1 MATTTQIQEVR
12 ESAPVEAYKLGLY
25 ESAQDYITRMQ
36 GIDPATGEPLV
47 DAEGRELGPV
57 LPPTQA
63 IAGLTAEQIDAGD
76 LIRTGIGGY
85 EPFLEG
91 ALASTQA
98 GQQAI
103 TAGALPGIQEALGVQ
118 RGSLQTLRD
127 AQSLAAATRAEPFTF
142 RDQALRGLSAAAS
155 DITGAQAGV
164 PLQTQA
170 AQQGIAAADVLGQ
183 RAVQDAQARLG
194 LGARQARELAGD
206 VGIGALGTSRALGR
220 QLGAATKGQL
230 QTASQGQRDLLAA
243 RQGLAG
249 VADQF
254 DPSGIAQ
261 FMDPYT
267 QQVVEATRREIMR
280 TGELQKQQADAQA
293 IAAGAFGGSRTGVQR
308 GEIDR
313 AINEQIARQTAGLL
327 SQGFGQALQAS
338 QQAFEAGKGRQLQQ
352 AQTTGQLVQAGAGL
366 GMSAQE
372 QAARNAQALAQQA
385 AQAQQLRG
393 SIGLQ
398 AAGMGQ
404 QAAQTGAQLG
414 LSAAEMAQRGAQ
426 VGGQLGLQGQ
436 QALAQMAAQRANIAQ
451 TGGQLG
457 LQFGQLGQADVS
469 QLAAL
474 AGQQAQTAQGIGSLA
489 AQGGQLGGRLA
500 SMGQI
505 QAALGQQAQQQRA
518 ADAQQLLGFGGMQ
531 QQQAQNVLN
540 AQFAAEQ
547 AAYAQPLQQLGFLG
561 DLTNALPSSQS
572 SILQQN
578 APNPGLGQQV
588 AGLALGAAALGRAF

>member
-1 MATTTQIQEVR
+1 MAEQTTQIQTVR
-12 ESAPVEAYKLGLY
+12 EAPDIEAFKVGLY
-25 ESAQDYITRMQ
+25 SDALNYIKAMQ
-36 GIDPATGEPLV
+36 GLNPDGSPIL
-47 DAEGRELGPV
+47 DAQGNPVGPV

-63 IAGLTAEQIDAGD
+63 IAGLPADQIGAGD

-85 EPFLEG
+85 EPFLQG

-98 GQQAI
+98 GQRAI
-103 TAGALPGIQEALGVQ
+103 TEGALPGIQEALGTQ
-118 RGSLQTLRD
+118 RGALSTLRD
-127 AQSLAAATRAEPFTF
+127 AQTLAAATRAEPFTF

-170 AQQGIAAADVLGQ
+170 AQQGITAADVIGQ
-183 RAVQDAQARLG
+183 RAARDAQARLG
-194 LGARQARELAGD
+194 LGAQQARQIAG
-206 VGIGALGTSRALGR
+206 T
-220 QLGAATKGQL
+220 
-230 QTASQGQRDLLAA
+230 GQRDLLAA

-249 VADQF
+249 AEAQF
-254 DPSGIAQ
+254 DPSGIGA
-261 FMDPYT
+261 FMDPYIS
-267 QQVVEATRREIMR
+267 QVVEQARKEVMR

-293 IAAGAFGGSRTGVQR
+293 IAAGAFGGSRGAVQK

-313 AINEQIARQTAGLL
+313 AINDQIARQTAGLL
-327 SQGFGQALQAS
+327 SQGFGQALGAS
-338 QQAFEAGKGRQLQQ
+338 QQAFEAGKGRQLQR
-352 AQTTGQLVQAGAGL
+352 AGIAGELARTQAGL
-366 GMSAQE
+366 G
-372 QAARNAQALAQQA
+372 
-385 AQAQQLRG
+385 
-393 SIGLQ
+393 LQ
-398 AAGMGQ
+398 GTAVGQ

-414 LSAAEMAQRGAQ
+414 LQAAQLGQRGALS
-426 VGGQLGLQGQ
+426 GGQLGLQGQ
-436 QALAQMAAQRANIAQ
+436 QALAQMAGQRANIAQ
-451 TGGQLG
+451 QGGQLG

-505 QAALGQQAQQQRA
+505 QASLGQQAQQQRA

-540 AQFAAEQ
+540 AQLAAEQ

-561 DLTNALPSSQS
+561 DLTKALPSSQS
-572 SILQQN
+572 SILQSS
-578 APNPGLGQQV
+578 APSPGLGQQV
-588 AGLALGAAALGRAF
+588 AGLAFGAAQLGRAF

>member
-230 QTASQGQRDLLAA
+230 QTAAQGQRDLLAA

-436 QALAQMAAQRANIAQ
+436 QALAQIAAQRANIAQ

-469 QLAAL
+469 QLAEL

-561 DLTNALPSSQS
+561 DLTKALPSSQS

-578 APNPGLGQQV
+578 APNPCLGQQV
-588 AGLALGAAALGRAF
+588 AGLALGAAALWRAF

>member
-1 MATTTQIQEVR
+1 MSTTTQIQEVR
-12 ESAPVEAYKLGLY
+12 ESQPVEAYKLGLY

-36 GIDPATGEPLV
+36 GIDPATGKPLV
-47 DAEGRELGPV
+47 DAEGREIGAT

-63 IAGLTAEQIDAGD
+63 IAGLTAEQLGAGE

-85 EPFLEG
+85 EPFLQG

-98 GQQAI
+98 GQRAI
-103 TAGALPGIQEALGVQ
+103 TEGALPGIQEALGTQ
-118 RGSLQTLRD
+118 RGALSTLRD
-127 AQSLAAATRAEPFTF
+127 AQTLAAATRAEPFTF

-170 AQQGIAAADVLGQ
+170 AQQGITAADVIGQ
-183 RAVQDAQARLG
+183 RAARDAQARLG
-194 LGARQARELAGD
+194 LGAQQARQIAG
-206 VGIGALGTSRALGR
+206 T
-220 QLGAATKGQL
+220 
-230 QTASQGQRDLLAA
+230 GQRDLLAA

-249 VADQF
+249 AEAQF
-254 DPSGIAQ
+254 DPSGIGA
-261 FMDPYT
+261 FMDPYIS
-267 QQVVEATRREIMR
+267 QVVEQARKEVMR
-280 TGELQKQQADAQA
+280 TGDLQKQQADAQA
-293 IAAGAFGGSRTGVQR
+293 IAAGAFGGSRGAVQK

-313 AINEQIARQTAGLL
+313 AINDQIARQTAGLL
-327 SQGFGQALQAS
+327 SQGFGQALGAS
-338 QQAFEAGKGRQLQQ
+338 QQAFEAGKGRQLQRAGIAGQ
-352 AQTTGQLVQAGAGL
+352 LAQTQAGL
-366 GMSAQE
+366 G
-372 QAARNAQALAQQA
+372 
-385 AQAQQLRG
+385 
-393 SIGLQ
+393 LQ
-398 AAGMGQ
+398 GTAVGQ

-414 LSAAEMAQRGAQ
+414 LQAAQLGQRGALS
-426 VGGQLGLQGQ
+426 GGQLGLQGQ
-436 QALAQMAAQRANIAQ
+436 QALAQMAGQRADIAR

-505 QAALGQQAQQQRA
+505 QASLGQQAQQQRA
-518 ADAQQLLGFGGMQ
+518 ADAQQLLGFGGVQ

-540 AQFAAEQ
+540 AQLAAEQ
-547 AAYAQPLQQLGFLG
+547 AAYTQPLQQLGFLG
-561 DLTNALPSSQS
+561 DLTKALPSSQS

-578 APNPGLGQQV
+578 APDPGLGQQV

>member
-1 MATTTQIQEVR
+1 MAEQTTQIQTVR
-12 ESAPVEAYKLGLY
+12 EAPDIEAFKVGLY
-25 ESAQDYITRMQ
+25 SDALNYIKAMQ
-36 GIDPATGEPLV
+36 GLNPDGTPIV
-47 DAEGRELGPV
+47 DADGNPVGPV

-63 IAGLTAEQIDAGD
+63 IAGLTADQIGAGD

-85 EPFLEG
+85 EPFLQG

-98 GQQAI
+98 GQRAI
-103 TAGALPGIQEALGVQ
+103 TEGALPGIQEALGTQ
-118 RGSLQTLRD
+118 RGALSTLRD
-127 AQSLAAATRAEPFTF
+127 AQTLAAATRAEPFTF

-170 AQQGIAAADVLGQ
+170 AQQGITAADVIGQ
-183 RAVQDAQARLG
+183 RAARDAQARLG
-194 LGARQARELAGD
+194 LGAQQARQIAG
-206 VGIGALGTSRALGR
+206 T
-220 QLGAATKGQL
+220 
-230 QTASQGQRDLLAA
+230 GQRDLLAA

-249 VADQF
+249 AEAQF
-254 DPSGIAQ
+254 DPSGIGA
-261 FMDPYT
+261 FMDPYIS
-267 QQVVEATRREIMR
+267 QVVEQARKEVMR

-293 IAAGAFGGSRTGVQR
+293 IAAGAFGGSRGAVQK

-313 AINEQIARQTAGLL
+313 AINDQIARQTAGLL
-327 SQGFGQALQAS
+327 SQGFGQALGAS
-338 QQAFEAGKGRQLQQ
+338 QQAFEAGKGRQLQR
-352 AQTTGQLVQAGAGL
+352 AGIAGELARTQAGL
-366 GMSAQE
+366 G
-372 QAARNAQALAQQA
+372 
-385 AQAQQLRG
+385 
-393 SIGLQ
+393 LQ
-398 AAGMGQ
+398 GTAVGQ

-414 LSAAEMAQRGAQ
+414 LQAAQLGQRGALS
-426 VGGQLGLQGQ
+426 GGQLGLQGQ
-436 QALAQMAAQRANIAQ
+436 QALAQMAGQRANIAQ
-451 TGGQLG
+451 QGGQLG

-505 QAALGQQAQQQRA
+505 QASLGQQAQQQRA

-540 AQFAAEQ
+540 AQLAAEQ

-561 DLTNALPSSQS
+561 DLTKALPSSQS
-572 SILQQN
+572 SILQSS
-578 APNPGLGQQV
+578 APSPGLGQQV
-588 AGLALGAAALGRAF
+588 AGLAFGAAQLGRAF

>member
-1 MATTTQIQEVR
+1 MAEQTTQIQTVR
-12 ESAPVEAYKLGLY
+12 EAPDIEAFKVGLY
-25 ESAQDYITRMQ
+25 RDALNYIKAMQ
-36 GIDPATGEPLV
+36 GLNPDGSPIL
-47 DAEGRELGPV
+47 DAQGNPVGPV

-63 IAGLTAEQIDAGD
+63 IAGLTADQIGAGD

-85 EPFLEG
+85 EPFLQG

-98 GQQAI
+98 GQRAI
-103 TAGALPGIQEALGVQ
+103 TEGALPGIQEALGTQ
-118 RGSLQTLRD
+118 RGALSTLRD
-127 AQSLAAATRAEPFTF
+127 AQTLAAATRAEPFTF

-170 AQQGIAAADVLGQ
+170 AQQGITAADVIGQ
-183 RAVQDAQARLG
+183 RAARDAQARLG
-194 LGARQARELAGD
+194 LGAQQARQIAG
-206 VGIGALGTSRALGR
+206 T
-220 QLGAATKGQL
+220 
-230 QTASQGQRDLLAA
+230 GQRDLLAA

-249 VADQF
+249 AEAQF
-254 DPSGIAQ
+254 DPSGIGA
-261 FMDPYT
+261 FMDPYIS
-267 QQVVEATRREIMR
+267 QVVEQARKEVMR

-293 IAAGAFGGSRTGVQR
+293 IAAGAFGGSRGAVQK

-313 AINEQIARQTAGLL
+313 AINDQIARQTAGLL
-327 SQGFGQALQAS
+327 SQGFGQALGAS
-338 QQAFEAGKGRQLQQ
+338 QQAFEAGKGRQLQR
-352 AQTTGQLVQAGAGL
+352 AGIAGELARTQAGL
-366 GMSAQE
+366 G
-372 QAARNAQALAQQA
+372 
-385 AQAQQLRG
+385 
-393 SIGLQ
+393 LQ
-398 AAGMGQ
+398 GTAVGQ

-414 LSAAEMAQRGAQ
+414 LQAAQLGQRGALS
-426 VGGQLGLQGQ
+426 GGQLGLQGQ
-436 QALAQMAAQRANIAQ
+436 QALAQMAGQRANIAQ
-451 TGGQLG
+451 QGGQLG

-505 QAALGQQAQQQRA
+505 QASLGQQAQQQRA

-540 AQFAAEQ
+540 AQLAAEQ

-561 DLTNALPSSQS
+561 DLTKALPASQS
-572 SILQQN
+572 SILQSS
-578 APNPGLGQQV
+578 APSPGLGQQV
-588 AGLALGAAALGRAF
+588 AGLAFGAAQLGRAF

>member
-1 MATTTQIQEVR
+1 MAEQTTQIQTVR
-12 ESAPVEAYKLGLY
+12 EAPDIEAFKVGLY
-25 ESAQDYITRMQ
+25 SDALNYIKAMQ
-36 GIDPATGEPLV
+36 GLNPDGTPIV
-47 DAEGRELGPV
+47 DADGNPVGPV

-63 IAGLTAEQIDAGD
+63 IAGLTADQIGAGD

-85 EPFLEG
+85 EPFLQG

-98 GQQAI
+98 GQRAI
-103 TAGALPGIQEALGVQ
+103 TEGALPGIQEALGTQ
-118 RGSLQTLRD
+118 RGALSTLRD
-127 AQSLAAATRAEPFTF
+127 AQTLAAATRAEPFTF

-170 AQQGIAAADVLGQ
+170 AQQGITAADVIGQ
-183 RAVQDAQARLG
+183 RAARDAQARLG
-194 LGARQARELAGD
+194 LGAQQARQIAG
-206 VGIGALGTSRALGR
+206 T
-220 QLGAATKGQL
+220 
-230 QTASQGQRDLLAA
+230 GQRDLLAA

-249 VADQF
+249 AEAQF
-254 DPSGIAQ
+254 DPSGIGA
-261 FMDPYT
+261 FMDPYIS
-267 QQVVEATRREIMR
+267 QVVEQARKEVMR

-293 IAAGAFGGSRTGVQR
+293 IAAGAFGGSRGAVQK

-313 AINEQIARQTAGLL
+313 AINDQIARQTAGLL
-327 SQGFGQALQAS
+327 SQGFGQALGAS
-338 QQAFEAGKGRQLQQ
+338 HQAFEAGKGRQLQR
-352 AQTTGQLVQAGAGL
+352 AGIAGELARTQAGL
-366 GMSAQE
+366 G
-372 QAARNAQALAQQA
+372 
-385 AQAQQLRG
+385 
-393 SIGLQ
+393 LQ
-398 AAGMGQ
+398 GTAVGQ

-414 LSAAEMAQRGAQ
+414 LQAAQLGQRGALS
-426 VGGQLGLQGQ
+426 GGQLGLQGQ
-436 QALAQMAAQRANIAQ
+436 QALAQMAGQRANIAQ
-451 TGGQLG
+451 QGGQLG

-505 QAALGQQAQQQRA
+505 QASLGQQAQQQRA

-540 AQFAAEQ
+540 AQLAAEQ

-561 DLTNALPSSQS
+561 DLTKALPSSQS
-572 SILQQN
+572 SILQSS
-578 APNPGLGQQV
+578 APSPGLGQQV
-588 AGLALGAAALGRAF
+588 AGLAFGAAQLGRAF

>member
-1 MATTTQIQEVR
+1 MAEQTTQIQTVR
-12 ESAPVEAYKLGLY
+12 EAPDIEAFKVGLY
-25 ESAQDYITRMQ
+25 SDALNYIKAMQ
-36 GIDPATGEPLV
+36 GLNPDGSPIL
-47 DAEGRELGPV
+47 DAQGNPVGPV

-63 IAGLTAEQIDAGD
+63 IAGLTADQIGAGD

-85 EPFLEG
+85 EPFLQG

-98 GQQAI
+98 GQRAI
-103 TAGALPGIQEALGVQ
+103 TEGALPGIQEALGTQ
-118 RGSLQTLRD
+118 RGALSTLRD
-127 AQSLAAATRAEPFTF
+127 AQTLAAATRAEPFTF

-170 AQQGIAAADVLGQ
+170 AQQGITAADVIGQ
-183 RAVQDAQARLG
+183 RAARDAQARLS
-194 LGARQARELAGD
+194 LGAQQARQIAG
-206 VGIGALGTSRALGR
+206 T
-220 QLGAATKGQL
+220 
-230 QTASQGQRDLLAA
+230 GQRDLLAA

-249 VADQF
+249 AEAQF
-254 DPSGIAQ
+254 DPSGIGQ
-261 FMDPYT
+261 FMDPYIS
-267 QQVVEATRREIMR
+267 QVVEQARKEVMR

-293 IAAGAFGGSRTGVQR
+293 IAAGAFGGSRGEVQR
-308 GEIDR
+308 AEIDR
-313 AINEQIARQTAGLL
+313 AVNEQIARQTAGLL
-327 SQGFGQALQAS
+327 SQGFGQALGAA
-338 QQAFEAGKGRQLQQ
+338 QQAFEAGKGRQLQRAGIAGQ
-352 AQTTGQLVQAGAGL
+352 LAQTQAGL
-366 GMSAQE
+366 G
-372 QAARNAQALAQQA
+372 
-385 AQAQQLRG
+385 
-393 SIGLQ
+393 LQ
-398 AAGMGQ
+398 GTAVGQ

-414 LSAAEMAQRGAQ
+414 LQAAQLGQRGALS
-426 VGGQLGLQGQ
+426 GGQLGLQGQ
-436 QALAQMAAQRANIAQ
+436 QALAQMAGQRADIAR

-561 DLTNALPSSQS
+561 DLTKALPSSQS

>member
-12 ESAPVEAYKLGLY
+12 ESQPVEAYKLGLY

-36 GIDPATGEPLV
+36 GIDPATGKPLV

-63 IAGLTAEQIDAGD
+63 IAGLTAEQIGAGE

-85 EPFLEG
+85 EPFLQG

-98 GQQAI
+98 GQRAI
-103 TAGALPGIQEALGVQ
+103 TEGALPGIQEALGTQ
-118 RGSLQTLRD
+118 RGALSTLRD
-127 AQSLAAATRAEPFTF
+127 AQTLAAATRAEPFTF

-170 AQQGIAAADVLGQ
+170 AQQGITAADVIGQ
-183 RAVQDAQARLG
+183 RAARDAQARLS
-194 LGARQARELAGD
+194 LGAQQARQIAG
-206 VGIGALGTSRALGR
+206 T
-220 QLGAATKGQL
+220 
-230 QTASQGQRDLLAA
+230 GQRDLLAA

-249 VADQF
+249 AEAQF
-254 DPSGIAQ
+254 DPSGIGQ
-261 FMDPYT
+261 FMDPYIS
-267 QQVVEATRREIMR
+267 QVVEQARKEVMR

-293 IAAGAFGGSRTGVQR
+293 IAAGAFGGSRGEVQR
-308 GEIDR
+308 AEIDR
-313 AINEQIARQTAGLL
+313 AVNEQIARQTAGLL
-327 SQGFGQALQAS
+327 SQGFGQALGAA
-338 QQAFEAGKGRQLQQ
+338 QQAFEAGKGRQLQRAGIAGQ
-352 AQTTGQLVQAGAGL
+352 LAQTQAGL
-366 GMSAQE
+366 G
-372 QAARNAQALAQQA
+372 
-385 AQAQQLRG
+385 
-393 SIGLQ
+393 LQ
-398 AAGMGQ
+398 GTAVGQ

-414 LSAAEMAQRGAQ
+414 LQAAQLGQRGALS
-426 VGGQLGLQGQ
+426 GGQLGLQGQ
-436 QALAQMAAQRANIAQ
+436 QALAQMAGQRADIAR

-561 DLTNALPSSQS
+561 DLTKALPSSQS

>member
-1 MATTTQIQEVR
+1 MATTTQVQTVR
-12 ESAPVEAYKLGLY
+12 EAPKVEAFKVGLY
-25 ESAQDYITRMQ
+25 SDALNYIKAMQ
-36 GIDPATGEPLV
+36 GVNPDGTPIL
-47 DAEGRELGPV
+47 DAEGNPVGPV

-63 IAGLTAEQIDAGD
+63 IAGLTAEQLGAGD

-85 EPFLEG
+85 EPFLQG

-103 TAGALPGIQEALGVQ
+103 TAGALPGIQEALGTQ
-118 RGSLQTLRD
+118 RGALTTLRD
-127 AQSLAAATRAEPFTF
+127 AQSLAAATRAEPYSF

-170 AQQGIAAADVLGQ
+170 AQQGITTADVIGQ
-183 RAVQDAQARLG
+183 RAARDAQARLG
-194 LGARQARELAGD
+194 LGAQQARQIAG
-206 VGIGALGTSRALGR
+206 A
-220 QLGAATKGQL
+220 
-230 QTASQGQRDLLAA
+230 GQRNLLAA

-249 VADQF
+249 AEAQF
-254 DPSGIAQ
+254 DPSGIGQ
-261 FMDPYT
+261 FMDPYIS
-267 QQVVEATRREIMR
+267 QVVEQARKEVMR
-280 TGELQKQQADAQA
+280 TGDLQKQQADAQA
-293 IAAGAFGGSRTGVQR
+293 IAAGAFGGSRGAVQK

-313 AINEQIARQTAGLL
+313 SINDQIARQTAGLL
-327 SQGFGQALQAS
+327 SQGFGQALGAS
-338 QQAFEAGKGRQLQQ
+338 QQAFEAGKGRQLQRAGLAGQ
-352 AQTTGQLVQAGAGL
+352 LAQTQAGL
-366 GMSAQE
+366 G
-372 QAARNAQALAQQA
+372 
-385 AQAQQLRG
+385 
-393 SIGLQ
+393 LQ
-398 AAGMGQ
+398 GTAVGQ

-436 QALAQMAAQRANIAQ
+436 QALAQMAGQRANIAQ
-451 TGGQLG
+451 QGGQLG
-457 LQFGQLGQADVS
+457 LQYGQLGQADVS

-505 QAALGQQAQQQRA
+505 QAGLGQQAQQQRA
-518 ADAQQLLGFGGMQ
+518 ADAQQLLGYGGMQ

-547 AAYAQPLQQLGFLG
+547 AAYTQPLQQLGFLG
-561 DLTNALPSSQS
+561 DLTKALPSSQS

>member
-230 QTASQGQRDLLAA
+230 QTAAQGQRDLLAA

-561 DLTNALPSSQS
+561 DLTKALPSSQS

>member
-1 MATTTQIQEVR
+1 
-12 ESAPVEAYKLGLY
+12 
-25 ESAQDYITRMQ
+25 MQ
-36 GIDPATGEPLV
+36 GIDPATGQPLV

-85 EPFLEG
+85 EPFLQG

-183 RAVQDAQARLG
+183 RAAQDAQARLG

-230 QTASQGQRDLLAA
+230 QTAAQGQRDLLAA

-313 AINEQIARQTAGLL
+313 AVNEQIARQTAGLL
-327 SQGFGQALQAS
+327 SQGFGQALGAA

-352 AQTTGQLVQAGAGL
+352 AQTTGQLAQAGAGL

-398 AAGMGQ
+398 AAGIGQ

-561 DLTNALPSSQS
+561 DLTKALPSSQS

>member
-230 QTASQGQRDLLAA
+230 QTAAQGQRDLLAA

-578 APNPGLGQQV
+578 ATNPGLGQQV

>member
-1 MATTTQIQEVR
+1 MAEQTTQIQTVR
-12 ESAPVEAYKLGLY
+12 EAPDIEAFKVGLY
-25 ESAQDYITRMQ
+25 SDALNYIKAMQ
-36 GIDPATGEPLV
+36 GLNPDGTPIV
-47 DAEGRELGPV
+47 DADGNPVGPV

-63 IAGLTAEQIDAGD
+63 IAGLTADQIGAGD

-85 EPFLEG
+85 EPFLQG

-98 GQQAI
+98 GQRAI
-103 TAGALPGIQEALGVQ
+103 TEGALPGIQEALGTQ
-118 RGSLQTLRD
+118 RGALSTLRD
-127 AQSLAAATRAEPFTF
+127 AQTLAAATRAEPFTF

-170 AQQGIAAADVLGQ
+170 AQQGITAADVIGQ
-183 RAVQDAQARLG
+183 RAARDAQARLG
-194 LGARQARELAGD
+194 LGAQQARQIAG
-206 VGIGALGTSRALGR
+206 T
-220 QLGAATKGQL
+220 
-230 QTASQGQRDLLAA
+230 GQRDLLAA

-249 VADQF
+249 AEAQF
-254 DPSGIAQ
+254 DPSGIGA
-261 FMDPYT
+261 FMDPYIS
-267 QQVVEATRREIMR
+267 QVVEQARKEVMR

-293 IAAGAFGGSRTGVQR
+293 IAAGAFGGSRGAVQK

-313 AINEQIARQTAGLL
+313 AINDQIARQTAGLL
-327 SQGFGQALQAS
+327 SQGFGQALGAS
-338 QQAFEAGKGRQLQQ
+338 QQAFEAGKGRQLQR
-352 AQTTGQLVQAGAGL
+352 AGIAGELARTQAGL
-366 GMSAQE
+366 G
-372 QAARNAQALAQQA
+372 
-385 AQAQQLRG
+385 
-393 SIGLQ
+393 LQ
-398 AAGMGQ
+398 GTAVGQ

-414 LSAAEMAQRGAQ
+414 LQAAQLGQRGALS
-426 VGGQLGLQGQ
+426 GGQLGLQGQ
-436 QALAQMAAQRANIAQ
+436 QALAQIAGQRANIAQ
-451 TGGQLG
+451 QGGQLG

-505 QAALGQQAQQQRA
+505 QASLGQQAQQQRA

-540 AQFAAEQ
+540 AQLAAEQ

-561 DLTNALPSSQS
+561 DLTKALPSSQS
-572 SILQQN
+572 SILQSS
-578 APNPGLGQQV
+578 APSPGLGQQV
-588 AGLALGAAALGRAF
+588 AGLAFGAAQLGRAF

>member
-1 MATTTQIQEVR
+1 MAEQTTQIQTVR
-12 ESAPVEAYKLGLY
+12 EAPDIEAFKVGLY
-25 ESAQDYITRMQ
+25 SDALNYIKAMQ
-36 GIDPATGEPLV
+36 GLNPDGSPIL
-47 DAEGRELGPV
+47 DAQGNPVGPV

-63 IAGLTAEQIDAGD
+63 IAGLTADQIGAGD

-85 EPFLEG
+85 EPFLQG

-98 GQQAI
+98 GQRAI
-103 TAGALPGIQEALGVQ
+103 TEGALPGIQEALGTQ
-118 RGSLQTLRD
+118 RGALSTLRD
-127 AQSLAAATRAEPFTF
+127 AQTLAAATRAEPFTF

-170 AQQGIAAADVLGQ
+170 AQQGITAADVIGQ
-183 RAVQDAQARLG
+183 RAARDAQARLG
-194 LGARQARELAGD
+194 LGAQQARQIAG
-206 VGIGALGTSRALGR
+206 T
-220 QLGAATKGQL
+220 
-230 QTASQGQRDLLAA
+230 GQRDLLAA

-249 VADQF
+249 AEAQF
-254 DPSGIAQ
+254 DPSGIGA
-261 FMDPYT
+261 FMDPYIS
-267 QQVVEATRREIMR
+267 QVVEQARKEVMR

-293 IAAGAFGGSRTGVQR
+293 IAAGAFGGSRGAVQK

-313 AINEQIARQTAGLL
+313 AINDQIARQTAGLL
-327 SQGFGQALQAS
+327 SQGFGQALGAS
-338 QQAFEAGKGRQLQQ
+338 QQAFEAGKGRQLQR
-352 AQTTGQLVQAGAGL
+352 AGIAGELARTQAGL
-366 GMSAQE
+366 G
-372 QAARNAQALAQQA
+372 
-385 AQAQQLRG
+385 
-393 SIGLQ
+393 LQ
-398 AAGMGQ
+398 GTAVGQ

-414 LSAAEMAQRGAQ
+414 LQAAQLGQRGALS
-426 VGGQLGLQGQ
+426 GGQLGLQGQ
-436 QALAQMAAQRANIAQ
+436 QALAQMAGQRANIAQ
-451 TGGQLG
+451 QGGQLG

-505 QAALGQQAQQQRA
+505 QASLGQQAQQQRA

-540 AQFAAEQ
+540 AQLAAEQ

-561 DLTNALPSSQS
+561 DLTKALPSSQS
-572 SILQQN
+572 SILQSS
-578 APNPGLGQQV
+578 APSPGLGQQV
-588 AGLALGAAALGRAF
+588 AGLAFGAAQLGRAF